1 MAAPAHILS
10 CHRAVLATLLFV
22 SLLLGGCNRAERA
35 ERAQAERAAVEETQ
49 RKLSEAEKAL
59 AAKGDALALAT
70 EARDAA
76 KQSLE
81 KVTAELAQRDA
92 QLRDA
97 KAEID
102 SLKKRDAFVFSEVR
116 AQQQQGRNIIAL
128 AGYEKFLKDFPK
140 SDLAPLATTAI
151 AELHAQTQS
160 DQQRW
165 AAIADPKRK
174 EREMLNLFRD
184 GLLTPKEL
192 APWIKK
198 KTRAEVVTL
207 LGKPS
212 HLFPSGTEIG
222 YNEKITNPTT
232 GRRTMLVITF
242 DADIVSALRA
252 DYAGQRLIP

>member
-1 MAAPAHILS
+1 MAALAHILPG
-10 CHRAVLATLLFV
+10 HRAALASLLFLTV
-22 SLLLGGCNRAERA
+22 LLGGCNRAERA
-35 ERAQAERAAVEETQ
+35 ELAADKAALEDTQ
-49 RKLSEAEKAL
+49 GKLAEAEKAL
-59 AAKGDALALAT
+59 AAKGDALRLTT
-70 EARDAA
+70 EDRDAA
-76 KQSLE
+76 KQSLA
-81 KVTAELAQRDA
+81 KATADLAQRDA

-97 KAEID
+97 KSELD
-102 SLKKRDAFVFSEVR
+102 TLKNRDAFVFSEIR

-128 AGYEKFLKDFPK
+128 AGYEKFLKEFPN
-140 SDLAPLATTAI
+140 SDLAPLATSAI
-151 AELHAQTQS
+151 AELHAQAQS

-165 AAIADPKRK
+165 ASITDPKRK

-198 KTRAEVVTL
+198 KTRAQVVEL

-212 HLFPSGTEIG
+212 HLFPTGTEIG
-222 YNEKITNPTT
+222 YNEKITNPAT